1 MPFWDSDVIFIRTL
15 KAENTLFYGV
25 SGFNFRINK
34 EFVKHILYEL
44 SYKRYIPIPLDLH
57 VKIID
62 HRKIAEKLTPH
73 QIIRHLP
80 FFDEHQI
87 FNRKRE
93 KGEPQLWMAVHA
105 PDRKSDGTIGRE
117 NRSVKIVY
125 VHLVFPLITF

>member
-15 KAENTLFYGV
+15 KAENALFYGV

-62 HRKIAEKLTPH
+62 HRQIAEHPALQLT
-73 QIIRHLP
+73 IRDFAPLVP
-80 FFDEHQI
+80 YDTLNQPRNI
-87 FNRKRE
+87 RE
-93 KGEPQLWMAVHA
+93 Q
-105 PDRKSDGTIGRE
+105 
-117 NRSVKIVY
+117 
-125 VHLVFPLITF
+125 